1 MTEEIALLSA
11 TELVAG
17 YRARRLSPVEA
28 TRAAYD
34 RIRALDGR
42 VNAFCFLDEE
52 GALAAARA
60 SEARWHAGRPLGL
73 VDGVP
78 TSIKDLILVEG
89 WPTLRGSTT
98 VKRDQD
104 WNEDAPAVARLK
116 EHGAVLLGKTTT
128 PEFGW
133 KGVTDSALTGITR
146 NPWNPERTPGGSS
159 GGAAVAAAL
168 GMGALHIGTDGG
180 GSIRIPASFTGIYGL
195 KASYG
200 RVPAYPAS
208 PFNSVA
214 HVGPMTRT
222 VADAALMLNVLAEPD
237 PRDANGLPP
246 AGRDWRVGLDGGVA
260 RWRIAY
266 AATINGE
273 AVEPD
278 VAARVAEAVERLEA
292 LGAIVEPIALAMPGV
307 ADVFAKHWLSGAAA
321 LLAQFPA
328 DERRRIDPGLQAYAE
343 IGAGYSAVDF
353 LNAVK
358 AREGFTVQIN
368 RLFERYDLLVTP
380 SMPLTAFAAGM
391 NAPDSGPYA
400 GWTNWTPFSYPFNL
414 TRHPAASLPVGFA
427 DGMPVGLQLVGPAY
441 GEDKVLQASRAL
453 EAVLPIALPRLR

>member
-1 MTEEIALLSA
+1 MSDDIALMSA
-11 TELVAG
+11 TELVAA

-34 RIRALDGR
+34 RIRALDGQ

-52 GALAAARA
+52 GAIAQARA
-60 SEARWHAGRPLGL
+60 SEARWLAGRPQGL

-78 TSIKDLILVEG
+78 TTVKDILLVEG
-89 WPTLRGSTT
+89 WPTLRGSTLVDRNQPWT
-98 VKRDQD
+98 
-104 WNEDAPAVARLK
+104 EDAPSVARLK

-146 NPWNPERTPGGSS
+146 NPWNLERTPGGSS

-180 GSIRIPASFTGIYGL
+180 GSIRIPAAFTGIYGI

-200 RVPAYPAS
+200 RVPAYPPS
-208 PFNSVA
+208 PFSPVA

-246 AGRDWRVGLDGGVA
+246 AGRDWRLGLDGGVA

-266 AATINGE
+266 AETLNGE
-273 AVEPD
+273 PVEPE
-278 VAARVAEAVERLEA
+278 VASRVADAVRQLEA
-292 LGAIVEPIALAMPGV
+292 LGAEVEPITLTMPDVG
-307 ADVFAKHWLSGAAA
+307 DVFAKHWLTGAAA
-321 LLAQFPA
+321 LLAQFST
-328 DERRRIDPGLQAYAE
+328 DQRSRIDPGLQAYAE
-343 IGAGYSAVDF
+343 IGARYSVIEL
-353 LNAVK
+353 LNAGK
-358 AREGFTVQIN
+358 AREGFATQIN
-368 RLFERYDLLVTP
+368 LLFERYDLLVMP
-380 SMPLTAFAAGM
+380 SLPITAFGAGL

-400 GWTNWTPFSYPFNL
+400 GWTGWTPFTYPFNL

-427 DGMPVGLQLVGPAY
+427 DGLPAALQLIGPAY
-441 GEDKVLQASRAL
+441 REDKVLQASRAL
-453 EAVLPIALPRLR
+453 EAALPIALPRLR

>member
-1 MTEEIALLSA
+1 MSDEIALMSA
-11 TELVAG
+11 TELVEA
-17 YRARRLSPVEA
+17 YRTRRLSPVEA
-28 TRAAYD
+28 TRAAFD
-34 RIRALDGR
+34 RIQTLDGK
-42 VNAFCFLDEE
+42 VNAFCFLDED

-60 SEARWHAGRPLGL
+60 SEARWHAGRPQGL

-78 TSIKDLILVEG
+78 TSVKDILLVTG
-89 WPTLRGSTT
+89 WPTLRGSRIVDRNQPWT
-98 VKRDQD
+98 
-104 WNEDAPAVARLK
+104 EDAPSVARLK

-146 NPWNPERTPGGSS
+146 NPWDLERTPGGSS

-168 GMGALHIGTDGG
+168 GMGALHLGTDGG
-180 GSIRIPASFTGIYGL
+180 GSIRIPAAFTGIYGL

-200 RVPAYPAS
+200 RVPAYPPS
-208 PFNSVA
+208 PFNAVA

-222 VADAALMLNVLAEPD
+222 VADTALMLTVLAEPD

-266 AATINGE
+266 ARTINGE
-273 AVEPD
+273 PVEPE
-278 VAARVAEAVERLEA
+278 VAARVAESVGQLEA
-292 LGAIVEPIALAMPGV
+292 LGAQVEPITLAMPDVG
-307 ADVFAKHWLSGAAA
+307 DVFAKHWLSGAAA
-321 LLAQFPA
+321 LLAQFTP
-328 DERRRIDPGLQAYAE
+328 EQRGQIDPGLQAYAE
-343 IGAGYSAVDF
+343 IGARYSAIEF
-353 LNAVK
+353 LAASK
-358 AREGFTVQIN
+358 AREGFAVQIN
-368 RLFERYDLLVTP
+368 QLFERYDLLVLP
-380 SMPLTAFAAGM
+380 SLPIVGFGAGM

-400 GWTNWTPFSYPFNL
+400 GWTGWTPLTYPFNL

-427 DGMPVGLQLVGPAY
+427 QGMPVGLQLIGPAY
-441 GEDKVLQASRAL
+441 REDKVLQASRAL

>member
-1 MTEEIALLSA
+1 MSDEIALMSA
-11 TELVAG
+11 TELVEA
-17 YRARRLSPVEA
+17 YRTRRLSPVEA
-28 TRAAYD
+28 TRAAFD
-34 RIRALDGR
+34 RIQTLDGK
-42 VNAFCFLDEE
+42 VNAFCFLDEG

-60 SEARWHAGRPLGL
+60 SEVRWHAGRPQGL

-78 TSIKDLILVEG
+78 TSVKDILLVTG
-89 WPTLRGSTT
+89 WPTLRGSRIVDRNQPWT
-98 VKRDQD
+98 
-104 WNEDAPAVARLK
+104 EDAPSVARLK

-146 NPWNPERTPGGSS
+146 NPWDLERTPGGSS

-168 GMGALHIGTDGG
+168 GMGALHLGTDGG
-180 GSIRIPASFTGIYGL
+180 GSIRIPAAFTGIYGL

-200 RVPAYPAS
+200 RVPAYPPS
-208 PFNSVA
+208 PFNAVA

-222 VADAALMLNVLAEPD
+222 VADTALMLTVLAEPD

-266 AATINGE
+266 ARTINGE
-273 AVEPD
+273 PVEPE
-278 VAARVAEAVERLEA
+278 VAARVAESVGQLEA
-292 LGAIVEPIALAMPGV
+292 LGAQVEPITLAMPDVG
-307 ADVFAKHWLSGAAA
+307 DVFAKHWLSGAAA
-321 LLAQFPA
+321 LLAQFTP
-328 DERRRIDPGLQAYAE
+328 EQRGQIDPGLQAYAE
-343 IGAGYSAVDF
+343 IGARYSAIEF
-353 LNAVK
+353 LAASK
-358 AREGFTVQIN
+358 AREGFAVQIN
-368 RLFERYDLLVTP
+368 QLFERYDLLVLP
-380 SMPLTAFAAGM
+380 SLPIVGFGAGM

-400 GWTNWTPFSYPFNL
+400 GWTGWTPLTYPFNL

-427 DGMPVGLQLVGPAY
+427 QGMPVGLQLIGPAY
-441 GEDKVLQASRAL
+441 REDKVLQASRAL

>member
-1 MTEEIALLSA
+1 MSDEIALMSA
-11 TELVAG
+11 TELVEA
-17 YRARRLSPVEA
+17 YRTRRLSPVEA
-28 TRAAYD
+28 TRAAFD
-34 RIRALDGR
+34 RIQTLDGK
-42 VNAFCFLDEE
+42 VNAFCFLDED

-60 SEARWHAGRPLGL
+60 SEARWHAGRPQGL

-78 TSIKDLILVEG
+78 TSVKDILLVTG
-89 WPTLRGSTT
+89 WPTLRGSRIVDRNQPWT
-98 VKRDQD
+98 
-104 WNEDAPAVARLK
+104 EDAPSVARLK

-146 NPWNPERTPGGSS
+146 NPWDLERTPGGSS

-168 GMGALHIGTDGG
+168 GMGALHLGTDGG
-180 GSIRIPASFTGIYGL
+180 GSIRIPAAFTGIYGL

-200 RVPAYPAS
+200 RVPAYPPS
-208 PFNSVA
+208 PFNAVA

-222 VADAALMLNVLAEPD
+222 VADTALMLNVLAEPD

-266 AATINGE
+266 ARTINGE
-273 AVEPD
+273 PVEPE
-278 VAARVAEAVERLEA
+278 VAARVAESVGQLEA
-292 LGAIVEPIALAMPGV
+292 LGAQVEPITLAMPDVG
-307 ADVFAKHWLSGAAA
+307 DVFAKHWLSGAAA
-321 LLAQFPA
+321 LLAQFTP
-328 DERRRIDPGLQAYAE
+328 EQRGQIDPGLQAYAE
-343 IGAGYSAVDF
+343 IGARYSAIEF
-353 LNAVK
+353 LAASK
-358 AREGFTVQIN
+358 AREGFAVQIN
-368 RLFERYDLLVTP
+368 QLFERYDLLVLP
-380 SMPLTAFAAGM
+380 SLPIVGFGAGM

-400 GWTNWTPFSYPFNL
+400 GWTGWTPLTYPFNL

-427 DGMPVGLQLVGPAY
+427 QGMPVGLQLIGPAY
-441 GEDKVLQASRAL
+441 REDKVLQASRAL

>member
-1 MTEEIALLSA
+1 MSEEIALMSA
-11 TELVAG
+11 IDLVQA

-28 TRAAYD
+28 TQAAFD
-34 RIRALDGR
+34 RIRTLDGK

-60 SEARWHAGRPLGL
+60 SEARWQAGRPQGL

-78 TSIKDLILVEG
+78 TSIKDLILVRG
-89 WPTLRGSTT
+89 WPTLRGSKL
-98 VKRDQD
+98 VACDQD
-104 WNEDAPAVARLK
+104 WSEDAPSVARLK
-116 EHGAVLLGKTTT
+116 EHGAILLGKTTT

-133 KGVTDSALTGITR
+133 KGVTDSGLTGITR
-146 NPWNPERTPGGSS
+146 NPWDLERTPGGSS

-180 GSIRIPASFTGIYGL
+180 GSIRIPAGFTGVYGL

-222 VADAALMLNVLAEPD
+222 VADTALMLTVLAEPD
-237 PRDANGLPP
+237 ARDANGLPP

-266 AATINGE
+266 AETINGE
-273 AVEPD
+273 PIDPE
-278 VAARVAEAVERLEA
+278 VAARVAEAVQRLAA
-292 LGAIVEPIALAMPGV
+292 LGATIEPITLAMPGV
-307 ADVFAKHWLSGAAA
+307 GEAFAKHWLSGAAA
-321 LLAQFPA
+321 LLAQFTP
-328 DERRRIDPGLQAYAE
+328 EQRSQIDPGLQKYAE
-343 IGAGYSAVDF
+343 IGSRYSAIDF
-353 LNAVK
+353 LAGSK
-358 AREGFTVQIN
+358 AREGYTVQVN
-368 RLFERYDLLVTP
+368 QLFEQYDLLVTP
-380 SMPLTAFAAGM
+380 TLPITAFAAGM

-400 GWTNWTPFSYPFNL
+400 GWTGWTPFSYPFNL

-427 DGMPVGLQLVGPAY
+427 RGMPVGLQLVGPAY
-441 GEDKVLQASRAL
+441 REDKVLQASRAL

>member
-1 MTEEIALLSA
+1 MSDEIALMSA
-11 TELVAG
+11 TELVEA
-17 YRARRLSPVEA
+17 YRTRRLSPVEA
-28 TRAAYD
+28 TRAAFD
-34 RIRALDGR
+34 RIQTLDGK
-42 VNAFCFLDEE
+42 VNAFCFLDED

-60 SEARWHAGRPLGL
+60 SEARWHAGRPQGL

-78 TSIKDLILVEG
+78 TSVKDILLVTG
-89 WPTLRGSTT
+89 WPTLRGSRIVDRNQPWT
-98 VKRDQD
+98 
-104 WNEDAPAVARLK
+104 EDAPSVARLK

-146 NPWNPERTPGGSS
+146 NPWNLERTPGGSS

-168 GMGALHIGTDGG
+168 GMGALHLGTDGG
-180 GSIRIPASFTGIYGL
+180 GSIRIPAAFTGIYGL

-200 RVPAYPAS
+200 RVPAYPPS
-208 PFNSVA
+208 PFNAVA

-222 VADAALMLNVLAEPD
+222 VADTALMLTVLAEPD

-266 AATINGE
+266 ARTINGE
-273 AVEPD
+273 PVEPE
-278 VAARVAEAVERLEA
+278 VAARVAESVGQLEA
-292 LGAIVEPIALAMPGV
+292 LGAQVEPITLAMPDVG
-307 ADVFAKHWLSGAAA
+307 DVFAKHWLSGAAA
-321 LLAQFPA
+321 LLAQFTP
-328 DERRRIDPGLQAYAE
+328 EQRGQIDPGLQAYAE
-343 IGAGYSAVDF
+343 IGARYSAIEF
-353 LNAVK
+353 LAASK
-358 AREGFTVQIN
+358 AREGFAVQIN
-368 RLFERYDLLVTP
+368 QLFERYDLLVLP
-380 SMPLTAFAAGM
+380 SLPIVGFGAGM

-400 GWTNWTPFSYPFNL
+400 GWTGWTPLTYPFNL

-427 DGMPVGLQLVGPAY
+427 QGMPVGLQLIGPAY
-441 GEDKVLQASRAL
+441 REDKVLQASRAL

>member
-1 MTEEIALLSA
+1 MSDEIALMSA
-11 TELVAG
+11 TELVEA
-17 YRARRLSPVEA
+17 YRTRRLSPVEA
-28 TRAAYD
+28 TRAAFD
-34 RIRALDGR
+34 RIHTLDGK
-42 VNAFCFLDEE
+42 VNAFCFLDEG

-60 SEARWHAGRPLGL
+60 SEARWHAGRPQGL

-78 TSIKDLILVEG
+78 TSVKDILLVTG
-89 WPTLRGSTT
+89 WPTLRGSRIVDRNQPWT
-98 VKRDQD
+98 
-104 WNEDAPAVARLK
+104 EDAPSVARLK

-146 NPWNPERTPGGSS
+146 NPWDLERTPGGSS

-168 GMGALHIGTDGG
+168 GMGALHLGTDGG
-180 GSIRIPASFTGIYGL
+180 GSIRIPAAFTGIYGL

-200 RVPAYPAS
+200 RVPAYPPS
-208 PFNSVA
+208 PFNAVA

-222 VADAALMLNVLAEPD
+222 VADTALMLTVLAEPD

-266 AATINGE
+266 ARTINGE
-273 AVEPD
+273 PVEPE
-278 VAARVAEAVERLEA
+278 VAARVAESVGQLEA
-292 LGAIVEPIALAMPGV
+292 LGAQVEPITLAMPDVG
-307 ADVFAKHWLSGAAA
+307 DVFAKHWLSGAAA
-321 LLAQFPA
+321 LLAQFTP
-328 DERRRIDPGLQAYAE
+328 EQRGQIDPGLQAYAE
-343 IGAGYSAVDF
+343 IGARYSAIEF
-353 LNAVK
+353 LAASK
-358 AREGFTVQIN
+358 AREGFAVQIN
-368 RLFERYDLLVTP
+368 QLFERYDLLVLP
-380 SMPLTAFAAGM
+380 SLPIVGFGAGM

-400 GWTNWTPFSYPFNL
+400 GWTGWTPLTYPFNL

-427 DGMPVGLQLVGPAY
+427 QGMPVGLQLIGPAY
-441 GEDKVLQASRAL
+441 REDKVLQASRAL

>member
-1 MTEEIALLSA
+1 MSDEIALMSA
-11 TELVAG
+11 TELVAA
-17 YRARRLSPVEA
+17 YRARHLSPVEA
-28 TRAAYD
+28 TRAAFD
-34 RIRALDGR
+34 RIRALDAK

-60 SEARWHAGRPLGL
+60 SEARWQIGRPQGL

-78 TSIKDLILVEG
+78 TSVKDILLVTG
-89 WPTLRGSTT
+89 WPTLRGS
-98 VKRDQD
+98 KLIDRDQP
-104 WNEDAPAVARLK
+104 WTEDAPVVARLK

-146 NPWNPERTPGGSS
+146 NPWDPERTPGGSS

-168 GMGALHIGTDGG
+168 GMGALHLGTDGG
-180 GSIRIPASFTGIYGL
+180 GSIRIPAGFTGIYGL

-200 RVPAYPAS
+200 RVPAYPPS
-208 PFNSVA
+208 PFNPVA

-237 PRDANGLPP
+237 ARDANALPP
-246 AGRDWRVGLDGGVA
+246 AGRDWRLGLDGGVA

-266 AATINGE
+266 AETINGE
-273 AVEPD
+273 PVEPE
-278 VAARVAEAVERLEA
+278 VAARVAEAVRHLEA
-292 LGAIVEPIALAMPGV
+292 LGAEVEPVTLAMPNVG
-307 ADVFAKHWLSGAAA
+307 DVFAKHWLAGAAA
-321 LLAQFPA
+321 LLAQFTPE
-328 DERRRIDPGLQAYAE
+328 ERSQIDPGLQNYAE
-343 IGAGYSAVDF
+343 IGARYSAVDF
-353 LNAVK
+353 LNALK
-358 AREGFTVQIN
+358 AREALTVQIHQ
-368 RLFERYDLLVTP
+368 LFERFDLLVTP
-380 SMPLTAFAAGM
+380 TLPIVAFRAGM

-400 GWTNWTPFSYPFNL
+400 GWTGWTPFSYPFNL

-427 DGMPVGLQLVGPAY
+427 QGLPVGLQLVGPAY
-441 GEDKVLQASRAL
+441 REDKVLQASRAL

>member
-1 MTEEIALLSA
+1 MSDEIALMSA
-11 TELVAG
+11 TELVEA
-17 YRARRLSPVEA
+17 YRTRRLSPVEA
-28 TRAAYD
+28 TRAAFD
-34 RIRALDGR
+34 RIHTLDGK
-42 VNAFCFLDEE
+42 VNAFCFLDED

-60 SEARWHAGRPLGL
+60 SEARWHAGRPQGL

-78 TSIKDLILVEG
+78 TSVKDILLVTG
-89 WPTLRGSTT
+89 WPTLRGSRIVDRNQPWT
-98 VKRDQD
+98 
-104 WNEDAPAVARLK
+104 EDAPSVARLK

-146 NPWNPERTPGGSS
+146 NPWDLERTPGGSS

-168 GMGALHIGTDGG
+168 GMGALHLGTDGG
-180 GSIRIPASFTGIYGL
+180 GSIRIPAAFTGIYGL

-200 RVPAYPAS
+200 RVPAYPPS
-208 PFNSVA
+208 PFNAVA

-222 VADAALMLNVLAEPD
+222 VADTALMLTVLAEPD

-266 AATINGE
+266 ARTINGE
-273 AVEPD
+273 PVEPE
-278 VAARVAEAVERLEA
+278 VAARVAESVGQLEA
-292 LGAIVEPIALAMPGV
+292 LGAQVEPITLAMPDVG
-307 ADVFAKHWLSGAAA
+307 DVFAKHWLSGAAA
-321 LLAQFPA
+321 LLAQFTP
-328 DERRRIDPGLQAYAE
+328 EQRGQIDPGLQAYAE
-343 IGAGYSAVDF
+343 IGARYSAIEF
-353 LNAVK
+353 LAASK
-358 AREGFTVQIN
+358 AREGFAVQIN
-368 RLFERYDLLVTP
+368 QLFERYDLLVLP
-380 SMPLTAFAAGM
+380 SLPIVGFGAGM

-400 GWTNWTPFSYPFNL
+400 GWTGWTPLTYPFNL

-427 DGMPVGLQLVGPAY
+427 QGMPVGLQLIGPAY
-441 GEDKVLQASRAL
+441 REDKVLQASRAL

>member
-1 MTEEIALLSA
+1 MSEEIALMSA
-11 TELVAG
+11 TELVAA

-34 RIRALDGR
+34 RIHALDGR

-60 SEARWHAGRPLGL
+60 SEARWHAGRPQGL

-78 TSIKDLILVEG
+78 TSVKDILLTVG
-89 WPTLRGSTT
+89 WPTLRGSKI
-98 VKRDQD
+98 VKRDQP
-104 WNEDAPAVARLK
+104 WTEDAPSVARLK

-146 NPWNPERTPGGSS
+146 NPWNLERTSGGSS

-180 GSIRIPASFTGIYGL
+180 GSIRIPAGFTGIYGL

-200 RVPAYPAS
+200 RVPAYPPS
-208 PFNSVA
+208 PFNPVA

-222 VADAALMLNVLAEPD
+222 VADTALMLNVLAEPD
-237 PRDANGLPP
+237 ARDANGLPP
-246 AGRDWRVGLDGGVA
+246 AGRDWRVGLEGGVA

-273 AVEPD
+273 TVEPE
-278 VAARVAEAVERLEA
+278 VAARVAEAVRQLEA
-292 LGAIVEPIALAMPGV
+292 LGAEVEPITLDMPDVGE
-307 ADVFAKHWLSGAAA
+307 VFAKHWLGGAAA
-321 LLAQFPA
+321 LLAQFTP
-328 DERRRIDPGLQAYAE
+328 EQRREIDPGLQAYAE
-343 IGAGYSAVDF
+343 IGARYSAVDLLAGF
-353 LNAVK
+353 K
-358 AREGFTVQIN
+358 AREAFTVQIN
-368 RLFERYDLLVTP
+368 RLFEAYDLLVTP
-380 SMPLTAFAAGM
+380 TLPIVAFQAGM

-427 DGMPVGLQLVGPAY
+427 DGLPVGLQLVGPAY
-441 GEDKVLQASRAL
+441 REDKVLQASRAL